1 MWYQT
6 HISKC
11 SDDMCVTSEWHA
23 SQSKHKPEPKNENI
37 RERWDN
43 TIWRNF
49 FKRAVTCLCA
59 VLEKMMNTARSISIN
74 STFERLN
81 GMHIYI
87 NGDNWLLW
95 ILSTIRSKT
104 KIISAR
110 RVAYCRRRSSAFPRN
125 ETLQHGVS
133 LMSLMSW
140 PLRQHT
146 IFPASRPSLPGFV
159 SLKFSK
165 PNERR
170 SR

>member
-1 MWYQT
+1 MFWGYVQ
-6 HISKC
+6 H
-11 SDDMCVTSEWHA
+11 V
-23 SQSKHKPEPKNENI
+23 
-37 RERWDN
+37 R
-43 TIWRNF
+43 
-49 FKRAVTCLCA
+49 VTCESEQTQTRTRKQKI
-59 VLEKMMNTARSISIN
+59 LEKGETIRFGETFSREQWPVCVQCWRKWWIQPGRSISIN

-110 RVAYCRRRSSAFPRN
+110 RVAYCRPW
-125 ETLQHGVS
+125 LQHCISPERNSAAGVS
-133 LMSLMSW
+133 WWADMSW

-146 IFPASRPSLPGFV
+146 ISRLFLGFV
-159 SLKFSK
+159 SLKFWK

-170 SR
+170 SH